1 MKEQEINIRVCD
13 YNKKVNQRERELTKK
28 EWPSYRDFDNDKRE
42 QPVRLLMMM
51 MMNRVF
57 IESSLFFFF
66 SFVALRKGAYRI
78 YYVLDCNELFFFFVL
93 FCFPTVL

>member
-1 MKEQEINIRVCD
+1 MKEQEIYIRVCD

-57 IESSLFFFF
+57 IESSLFFF
-66 SFVALRKGAYRI
+66 SVLLLSEKGRI
-78 YYVLDCNELFFFFVL
+78 AFIMC
-93 FCFPTVL
+93 